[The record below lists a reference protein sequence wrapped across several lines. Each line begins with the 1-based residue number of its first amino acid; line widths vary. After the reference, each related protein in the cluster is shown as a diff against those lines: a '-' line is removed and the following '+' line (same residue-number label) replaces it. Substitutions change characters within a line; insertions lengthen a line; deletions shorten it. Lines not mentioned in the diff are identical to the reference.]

1 MTTIIAFVSQKG
13 GVGKSTL
20 SRALAREAA
29 NGGLKTKIADLDTQQ
44 GTSVDWN
51 RTRLN
56 AGIKPV
62 VAAEAFATAAEALKV
77 AGQYDLLVI
86 DGPARTSAGTLEIAK
101 VADLIVQPTG
111 PSVDDLRPAVREFH
125 ALVNEGIHKAKL
137 IFALNRVGT
146 AVEENETR
154 AYIADAGYAVL
165 DGCMLERP
173 AYRKAQNVGYAVTE
187 TSFANLNSKA
197 DALIQALIDK
207 IGADNGRHH
216 QAQKTKHARLAA
228 KS

>member
-20 SRALAREAA
+20 SRAIAREAA

-56 AGIKPV
+56 AGIRPI

-77 AGQYDLLVI
+77 AGHYDLLII

-101 VADLIVQPTG
+101 VADIVVQPTG
-111 PSVDDLRPAVREFH
+111 ASVDDLRPAVREFH
-125 ALVNEGIHKAKL
+125 ALVKEGIHKAKL
-137 IFALNRVGT
+137 IFALNRIGT
-146 AVEENETR
+146 AVEEKETR

-165 DGCMLERP
+165 DGCILERP
-173 AYRKAQNVGYAVTE
+173 AYRKAQNVGHAVTE

-207 IGADNGRHH
+207 IGTDNGRHH
-216 QAQKTKHARLAA
+216 QTQKTKHTRRAA
-228 KS
+228 NS